1 MAKGQEAKDRV
12 VQKIKEIFGA
22 DFIGEVDKKIY
33 VYSQEKGERVQVA
46 LSLTCPKTP
55 VDISGTPIPNFSGG
69 MDFENMDAA
78 IAASK
83 SYGASNNKHLLLRF
97 AKRISPV
104 FFNSIALNLLISF
117 TILCEYRKLFLSK
130 IFSTPISF

>member
-12 VQKIKEIFGA
+12 VQKIKEIFGT

-69 MDFENMDAA
+69 MDFESMDAA

-83 SYGASNNKHLLLRF
+83 SYAP
-97 AKRISPV
+97 AEISEEEKQTV
-104 FFNSIALNLLISF
+104 ADLMARLGL
-117 TILCEYRKLFLSK
+117 
-130 IFSTPISF
+130 